1 MSGILIRQIDDTQS
15 INFDEIEAFAKRLFE
30 NRISIE
36 KIDDYSPND
45 ETIQAIKECDTG
57 KGSTRYDSYDDF
69 LKELNTFSVN
79 YHWMKD
85 NGITHYLVTTLD
97 IMNAKLCPTCFWYTK

>member
-1 MSGILIRQIDDTQS
+1 MKIIIL
-15 INFDEIEAFAKRLFE
+15 F
-30 NRISIE
+30 SIE

-69 LKELNTFSVN
+69 LKELNT
-79 YHWMKD
+79 
-85 NGITHYLVTTLD
+85 
-97 IMNAKLCPTCFWYTK
+97 

>member
-1 MSGILIRQIDDTQS
+1 MIKPGIGFHPLFYYGERIRIIVLEMMFFVDCH
-15 INFDEIEAFAKRLFE
+15 
-30 NRISIE
+30 IE

-69 LKELNTFSVN
+69 LKELNT
-79 YHWMKD
+79 
-85 NGITHYLVTTLD
+85 
-97 IMNAKLCPTCFWYTK
+97 